1 MHWDV
6 TVANLSDQ
14 MYLGNSTMAG
24 ATGTYRNGS
33 DALTG
38 LVYDSTV
45 NTNYGGNS
53 PIVTYYVTN
62 FGFTWDSGY
71 QVILARHGNNP
82 IYPGALQW
90 NFTDFG
96 LDGAGN
102 PAAGVET
109 FEFDGD
115 VDHMNG
121 NSGGFFQGMV
131 VEVLLSDGTMFK
143 AEMLPDPEDPRRALI
158 AW

>member
-6 TVANLSDQ
+6 VVANLADQ
-14 MYLGNSTMAG
+14 TYLGNSTMPG
-24 ATGTYRNGS
+24 ATGTYRNNS
-33 DALTG
+33 DTLTG

-53 PIVTYYVTN
+53 PVVDYYVAN
-62 FGFTWDSGY
+62 SAFTWDSGY
-71 QVILARHGNNP
+71 IVLSQRHGNP
-82 IYPGALQW
+82 IYPGSMQF

-102 PAAGVET
+102 PATGVEV
-109 FEFDGD
+109 FEFDCD
-115 VDHMNG
+115 ADHMNG
-121 NSGGFFQGMV
+121 NTGDYFQGMV

-143 AEMLPDPEDPRRALI
+143 AEMLPDPEDLTRAYI